1 MTAGDG
7 GTAEPSA
14 LACSPG
20 GGGYL
25 TSDVGNGQDD
35 RSVTGGTA
43 AAAEPPAAVVP
54 QTVARRHVGGFAM
67 LRMFPMAEFYLLHV
81 YVLLQLAL
89 FGR

>member
-1 MTAGDG
+1 M
-7 GTAEPSA
+7 E
-14 LACSPG
+14 
-20 GGGYL
+20 
-25 TSDVGNGQDD
+25 NGQADKDD

-43 AAAEPPAAVVP
+43 AAAEPAATAVL
-54 QTVARRHVGGFAM
+54 QTAVARRHVGGFAV